1 MRAIPNRFQRGW
13 TVKAVIR
20 VKTAATRFEELVAGT
35 EVEIAGGALALELPP
50 ETVRLLK
57 VLPEV
62 TEPKLP

>member
-35 EVEIAGGALALELPP
+35 KVEIAGGARAVELPP
-50 ETVRLLK
+50 EPVRRLK
-57 VLPEV
+57 GLPEG

>member
-20 VKTAATRFEELVAGT
+20 VKTAATRFEELVTGT
-35 EVEIAGGALALELPP
+35 QVEVASGALALDLPP
-50 ETVRLLK
+50 ETVRVLK
-57 VLPEV
+57 VLPEG

>member
-1 MRAIPNRFQRGW
+1 M
-13 TVKAVIR
+13 KAVIR
-20 VKTAATRFEELVAGT
+20 VKTAVTRFEELVAGT
-35 EVEIAGGALALELPP
+35 KVEIAGGALALELPP

>member
-35 EVEIAGGALALELPP
+35 KVKTAGGALALELPP
-50 ETVRLLK
+50 ETVRVLK
-57 VLPEV
+57 VLPEG

>member
-1 MRAIPNRFQRGW
+1 M
-13 TVKAVIR
+13 KAVIR

-57 VLPEV
+57 VLPEG